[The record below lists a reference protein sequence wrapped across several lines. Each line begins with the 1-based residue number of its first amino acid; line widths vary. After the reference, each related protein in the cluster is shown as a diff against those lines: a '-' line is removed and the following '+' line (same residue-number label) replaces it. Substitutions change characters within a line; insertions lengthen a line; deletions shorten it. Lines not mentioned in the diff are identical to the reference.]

1 MDHGSLPPTASEPF
15 RRCIHTWWAA
25 GLIFSGPAP
34 DSPEINP
41 RRSGP
46 SCCHAG
52 RSIASILMVFVQST
66 VCSIGLYQTVFR
78 QARDCADS
86 GALSGRG

>member
-1 MDHGSLPPTASEPF
+1 MDHGSLLQLSLSRLDDVST
-15 RRCIHTWWAA
+15 RGWAA

-34 DSPEINP
+34 DSPEINL

-52 RSIASILMVFVQST
+52 RSIASMLMVFVQST
-66 VCSIGLYQTVFR
+66 LCSIGLFQTALQLVR
-78 QARDCADS
+78 EYVDS
-86 GALSGRG
+86 SALSGRG